1 MDRMGGGGMDRF
13 GGGRMDR
20 FGGGNPSRQDGG
32 RGIGLAGRGQ
42 GGIGGSGL
50 GPLTLVEGAKKLL
63 QDVSGVESTW
73 SRPRDR
79 TPTMHGSVLT

>member
-1 MDRMGGGGMDRF
+1 MDRFGGGRMDRMGGGG
-13 GGGRMDR
+13 MDR

-63 QDVSGVESTW
+63 QDVSGLESTW
-73 SRPRDR
+73 PRLRVR
-79 TPTMHGSVLT
+79 TPRCMVAC

>member
-1 MDRMGGGGMDRF
+1 MGRF
-13 GGGRMDR
+13 GGGAT
-20 FGGGNPSRQDGG
+20 SRQDGRMELAGGG

-79 TPTMHGSVLT
+79 TPTMHGSVLI